1 MVMMS
6 YFKFGSVLLCLM
18 LLLSGCRTLQVPD
31 FDSIK
36 FPKFREEAE
45 HIGDYPEVG
54 EAPLTPDDLKSD
66 REWDKAAN
74 RMLKT
79 HASLETPKDYS
90 GRSLL
95 KKSVGK
101 LKSSTPRLRN
111 INWTTRNSGCS

>member
-1 MVMMS
+1 MVMIS
-6 YFKFGSVLLCLM
+6 YFKFGSVLLCLI

-90 GRSLL
+90 G
-95 KKSVGK
+95 KKSPEEIRREIEILNAEAQEYK
-101 LKSSTPRLRN
+101 LDDPQ
-111 INWTTRNSGCS
+111 